1 MKKSIFK
8 PIISVFLAVVLGL
21 SLVFYDDIQ
30 SMFTVS
36 VNKALKRNGL
46 EGYGVSSS
54 NPLAVKVGMEV
65 LENGGNETALDVKN
79 KKENLFISLLKKIKD
94 LFIKK
99 ETNMQES
106 K

>member
-1 MKKSIFK
+1 M
-8 PIISVFLAVVLGL
+8 PHVISP
-21 SLVFYDDIQ
+21 YY
-30 SMFTVS
+30 
-36 VNKALKRNGL
+36 NKYNI
-46 EGYGVSSS
+46 
-54 NPLAVKVGMEV
+54 

-99 ETNMQES
+99 DTNMQES

>member
-1 MKKSIFK
+1 MAK
-8 PIISVFLAVVLGL
+8 
-21 SLVFYDDIQ
+21 
-30 SMFTVS
+30 
-36 VNKALKRNGL
+36 L
-46 EGYGVSSS
+46 EHKY
-54 NPLAVKVGMEV
+54 NI

-99 ETNMQES
+99 DTNMQES

>member
-1 MKKSIFK
+1 MTVQV
-8 PIISVFLAVVLGL
+8 PSVEQMA
-21 SLVFYDDIQ
+21 
-30 SMFTVS
+30 
-36 VNKALKRNGL
+36 KL
-46 EGYGVSSS
+46 EHKY
-54 NPLAVKVGMEV
+54 NI

-99 ETNMQES
+99 DTNMQES